1 MRVRRHL
8 PEGHVW
14 RWRPKLPHVHLHLPS
29 VRGNRRILAIGAGI
43 FGVTALA
50 GYLVAALVLFP
61 APMFAASHSV
71 PRVLGMTR
79 DAAHALLRKDKFRI
93 ASADQR
99 PDPVVPAGSVLWQD
113 PPPGVVASEG
123 TEVTL
128 TLSSGPPRI
137 PVPDVA
143 GYTDSLARSL
153 IQAAGLVVNPVERAQ
168 APVPKDVA
176 VSTRPPAGTAL
187 RPDSKVTLVVSVGA
201 PTITVPTLVGKTLDD
216 TKAILDSAGLTL
228 GTSLAHTVTTAPP
241 GTVIDQ
247 QPAAGTLAAP
257 GTAINVIVARGESP

>member
-8 PEGHVW
+8 PEGHIW
-14 RWRPKLPHVHLHLPS
+14 RWRPTLPHVRLPS
-29 VRGNRRILAIGAGI
+29 VRGHGRIVAVGAGI
-43 FGVTALA
+43 FAVTALG

-71 PRVLGMTR
+71 PSVLGMTR
-79 DAAHALLRKDKFRI
+79 DAAHALLLKDKFRI
-93 ASADQR
+93 GSAEQR
-99 PDPVVPAGSVLWQD
+99 PDPVIPAGSVLWQD
-113 PPPGVVASEG
+113 PPPGLVASEG

-143 GYTDSLARSL
+143 GYTDSLARNL
-153 IQAAGLVVNPVERAQ
+153 IQAAGLVVDPVEHAQ

-201 PTITVPTLVGKTLDD
+201 PTITVPTLIGKTLDD

-228 GTSLAHTVTTAPP
+228 GTSLSHTVDTATP

-257 GTAINVIVARGESP
+257 GTAINVIVARKESP